1 MINDK
6 YKIMIVVGEA
16 SGDAHAARLVMRL
29 REAAPETD
37 FEFFGATGASLRE
50 AGVESVVDADNIS
63 IVGLPEIAKALP
75 MFWRTFQ
82 TLKRAAAQRKPDA
95 VVLVDFPDF
104 NLRLARAL
112 KKTGSKVIYY
122 ISPQLW
128 AWRRHRA
135 RIIKKYVDLVL
146 TILPFEKDWYR
157 EQGINHVE
165 YVGNPLA
172 REVQSTLTK
181 EEFCAKHNLDASKP
195 VVALLAGSRHKEV
208 ARILPAM
215 LETASLLA
223 RKNPEIQFI
232 NALAANRNPAEVEAA
247 INETK
252 RKKISLPET
261 LVTVQGET
269 REALNAADAAAVTSG
284 TATLE
289 TAIIGAPMAIVYKTS
304 SLNYKLLRP
313 LINVPHFGLIN
324 LIARER
330 LAAEFIQ
337 DEFTPEAL
345 AAELSRLLDAET
357 NQKMRA
363 RLKEVVETLGHGA
376 ARNAA
381 RAILK
386 TMNAER

>member
-1 MINDK
+1 MNRQT
-6 YKIMIVVGEA
+6 YKIMIVAGEA

-29 REAAPETD
+29 RELSPETS
-37 FEFFGATGASLRE
+37 FEFFGATGHLLRE
-50 AGVESVVDADNIS
+50 AGVETVVNADNLA

-75 MFWRTFQ
+75 MFWRMFQ
-82 TLKRAAAQRKPDA
+82 TLKKTAAQRKPDA
-95 VVLVDFPDF
+95 VLLVDFPDF
-104 NLRLARAL
+104 NLKLARAL
-112 KKTGSKVIYY
+112 KKSGLKVIYY

-128 AWRRHRA
+128 AWRKHRA
-135 RIIKKYVDLVL
+135 RTIRKYVDLVL
-146 TILPFEKDWYR
+146 AILPFEKDWYA

-172 REVQSTLTK
+172 REVQSTLSR
-181 EEFCAKHNLDASKP
+181 EEFCARHDLDAKKP
-195 VVALLAGSRHKEV
+195 LVALLAGSRHKEL
-208 ARILPAM
+208 ARILPGM
-215 LETASLLA
+215 LETAHLLA
-223 RKNPEIQFI
+223 KKNPEIQFV
-232 NALAANRNPAEVEAA
+232 NALAASRTLSEVETA

-252 RKKISLPET
+252 QKGKSPPEN
-261 LVTVQGET
+261 LITVQGET
-269 REALNAADAAAVTSG
+269 REALNASDAAAVTSG

-304 SLNYKLLRP
+304 SLNYRILRP

-345 AAELSRLLDAET
+345 AAELFRLLEPET
-357 NQKMRA
+357 NRKMRA
-363 RLKEVVETLGHGA
+363 RLKEVVATLGHGA

-386 TMNAER
+386 TLNDER

>member
-1 MINDK
+1 
-6 YKIMIVVGEA
+6 MIVVGEA